1 MRMLV
6 QYTFLNFKLNSVKL
20 SQIQIYTDPR
30 SFIVYS
36 TFYNFYTD
44 IIAGEC
50 EDKQAGDAGME
61 LAGTRT

>member
-1 MRMLV
+1 MLPILGAY
-6 QYTFLNFKLNSVKL
+6 QL
-20 SQIQIYTDPR
+20 
-30 SFIVYS
+30 FIVL
-36 TFYNFYTD
+36 FYNFYTD

>member
-1 MRMLV
+1 MG
-6 QYTFLNFKLNSVKL
+6 TFRFFKTKFAEYNESN
-20 SQIQIYTDPR
+20 IIYTDPR